1 MAVRKFI
8 LVAGQS
14 NAMEVAPVQDWEDEN
29 TYLALRSPQTDP
41 ALAPTYSVGPYNDV
55 LRMPYTFLGGPQTD
69 VNGDGFNYGNSTDEF
84 NHGNWQYANVMGVA
98 SQAIRY
104 LTFYDPTP
112 SQFALYTKQGITS
125 TYPGTGQIKTG
136 STATVLKTSIRFTAS
151 PSGINITRQRTNEVH
166 AITSTDVD
174 TNEITID
181 PPMIPAP
188 DAGEQFTYEIVAD
201 TGSETDRLILKNRF
215 GGVNFTTQDELV
227 KDGAIVRGGN
237 ALDDTTPAAYAS
249 YVSQIRDE
257 DGVKQSARVT
267 CRARKVKV
275 GDVIQFTDGTTG
287 NLTAIEDLSTST
299 NYYVTRLAGLQETVS
314 IEEADWDEDN
324 NQIKKSGHGLGYKEA
339 IQFTS
344 GTLPSGVSPD
354 TVYYVDNEITVA
366 TGDWGAGGATEAD
379 SDITINGHGLS
390 DGDIVVFAHGSGLP
404 TDGGT
409 AATAYQPSD
418 DTVYYVGNATTNT
431 FRLYQNSSRTQQLTW
446 DTAPV
451 TSATI
456 TLPNIFRLFSE
467 IEGTPESVT
476 MSSTPTEGGDC
487 TVTKDDSYATFFVSD
502 KVSGTEIKANGSSG
516 RDSTVVSTVVDEVT
530 YDTPHGNDLQLKLV
544 AVERGSLTGLQ
555 ARCISSNN
563 LSVTGAN
570 IGQAR
575 ALGDILKAGTKAE
588 IVCDDWDV
596 APVAGDKFVI
606 EVQDQA
612 VDFKKWAMWLP
623 WCPFEGSAG
632 YAGIWSPVV
641 PISVTGDLTV
651 TTTVLDGPAGAASA
665 FYALPGAK
673 VQFYTSGT
681 LPTPLVAGKEYYI
694 HSVENALTSP
704 TWRLKEN
711 YSDTTAIQGD
721 GGGVGSGIHAAYFLD
736 EEGKSNPYPPGF
748 NYPNHYAIPR
758 QYQPFDGR
766 AQIYKFPG
774 ISFHTTLAYRMHE
787 HYGEVFNIA
796 VSAMSGTSIGHKEVA
811 PGQATDTPH
820 GWFDQKQQISWSRG
834 EPNNCFGRLQDVLD
848 AIKTAFA
855 QEGDTGECVGVFW
868 AQGEAD
874 ASNERLANNYEDSAR
889 KLKAAIRNEIKS
901 RSLTT
906 LDEDKI
912 PFIHPKIKEVTAW
925 PYASTVNA
933 AIQALA
939 DEDPYSRTFAV
950 SDLTVHD
957 GMHYDGESMNT
968 LGDLCYSAWKQVEQV
983 GSKEVDICNLALS
996 YIGDKAKV
1004 TSISPSDGSHQA
1016 DLCARYYPLARDMLL
1031 ERHRWDFT
1039 IRQVSLTALSASGRT
1054 EWDYAYR
1061 LPGNF
1066 AGVISVIP
1074 KDSTDDQT
1082 TEGSIAPKP
1091 FAIEANSDLDRILY
1105 CDISDAVLRYQ
1116 ARVTDSTKFSQ
1127 MFVHAVSWQLAS
1139 MLAGTLIKGDEGM
1152 AAVRNASQMAE
1163 FYSQRAAAFDSRT
1176 TREKPVVDTNTNPW
1190 DR

>member
-1 MAVRKFI
+1 
-8 LVAGQS
+8 
-14 NAMEVAPVQDWEDEN
+14 
-29 TYLALRSPQTDP
+29 
-41 ALAPTYSVGPYNDV
+41 
-55 LRMPYTFLGGPQTD
+55 
-69 VNGDGFNYGNSTDEF
+69 
-84 NHGNWQYANVMGVA
+84 
-98 SQAIRY
+98 
-104 LTFYDPTP
+104 
-112 SQFALYTKQGITS
+112 
-125 TYPGTGQIKTG
+125 
-136 STATVLKTSIRFTAS
+136 
-151 PSGINITRQRTNEVH
+151 
-166 AITSTDVD
+166 
-174 TNEITID
+174 
-181 PPMIPAP
+181 
-188 DAGEQFTYEIVAD
+188 
-201 TGSETDRLILKNRF
+201 
-215 GGVNFTTQDELV
+215 
-227 KDGAIVRGGN
+227 
-237 ALDDTTPAAYAS
+237 
-249 YVSQIRDE
+249 VS
-257 DGVKQSARVT
+257 S
-267 CRARKVKV
+267 
-275 GDVIQFTDGTTG
+275 
-287 NLTAIEDLSTST
+287 
-299 NYYVTRLAGLQETVS
+299 
-314 IEEADWDEDN
+314 
-324 NQIKKSGHGLGYKEA
+324 
-339 IQFTS
+339 
-344 GTLPSGVSPD
+344 
-354 TVYYVDNEITVA
+354 
-366 TGDWGAGGATEAD
+366 
-379 SDITINGHGLS
+379 
-390 DGDIVVFAHGSGLP
+390 P
-404 TDGGT
+404 TD
-409 AATAYQPSD
+409 A
-418 DTVYYVGNATTNT
+418 
-431 FRLYQNSSRTQQLTW
+431 
-446 DTAPV
+446 
-451 TSATI
+451 
-456 TLPNIFRLFSE
+456 
-467 IEGTPESVT
+467 
-476 MSSTPTEGGDC
+476 
-487 TVTKDDSYATFFVSD
+487 
-502 KVSGTEIKANGSSG
+502 
-516 RDSTVVSTVVDEVT
+516 
-530 YDTPHGNDLQLKLV
+530 
-544 AVERGSLTGLQ
+544 
-555 ARCISSNN
+555 
-563 LSVTGAN
+563 
-570 IGQAR
+570 
-575 ALGDILKAGTKAE
+575 
-588 IVCDDWDV
+588 
-596 APVAGDKFVI
+596 
-606 EVQDQA
+606 
-612 VDFKKWAMWLP
+612 
-623 WCPFEGSAG
+623 
-632 YAGIWSPVV
+632 
-641 PISVTGDLTV
+641 DLTV
-651 TTTVLDGPAGAASA
+651 TTSLFAPATLVGPDGVSSA

-694 HSVENALTSP
+694 HSVENALTNP

-721 GGGVGSGIHAAYFLD
+721 GGTGSGFHAAYFLD

-811 PGQATDTPH
+811 PGQATDNPH

-855 QEGDTGECVGVFW
+855 KEGDTGECVGVFW

-874 ASNERLANNYEDSAR
+874 ASNQRLANNYEDSAR

-925 PYASTVNA
+925 PYASTVNT

-939 DEDPYSRTFAV
+939 DEDPYSRTFSV

-968 LGDLCYSAWKQVEQV
+968 LGDLCYSAWKQIEQV

-1066 AGVISVIP
+1066 AGVIAVIP

-1116 ARVTDSTKFSQ
+1116 AKVTDSTKFSQ

-1152 AAVRNASQMAE
+1152 NAVRNASQMAE

>member
-41 ALAPTYSVGPYNDV
+41 ALAPTYAVGPYNDV

-69 VNGDGFNYGNSTDEF
+69 VNGDGTNYGDASDEF

-125 TYPGTGQIKTG
+125 TYPGTGQIKSG
-136 STATVLKTSIRFTAS
+136 STATALKTSIRFTAD

-201 TGSETDRLILKNRF
+201 TGSAVNRLVLKNRF
-215 GGVNFTTQDELV
+215 GGVNFTTQDEVLT
-227 KDGAIVRGGN
+227 DGAIVTGSN

-275 GDVIQFTDGTTG
+275 GDVIQFADGTTG
-287 NLTAIEDLSTST
+287 DLTAIEDLSTST

-314 IEEADWDEDN
+314 IDAADWDEDN

-344 GTLPSGVSPD
+344 GTLPTGVSAD
-354 TVYYVDNEITVA
+354 TVYYVDNEIALTLSEWNS
-366 TGDWGAGGATEAD
+366 TTD
-379 SDITINGHGLS
+379 TIDLTAHGLS
-390 DGDIVVFAHGSGLP
+390 NDDIIVFSYGSSLP
-404 TDGGT
+404 TGV
-409 AATAYQPSD
+409 SV
-418 DTVYYVGNATTNT
+418 DTVYYVQVVDSDSFEIHTASGGSTQVTWSDAGGN
-431 FRLYQNSSRTQQLTW
+431 S
-446 DTAPV
+446 
-451 TSATI
+451 TI

-467 IEGTPESVT
+467 IEGTTTSVT
-476 MSSTPTEGGDC
+476 MSGTGGGDC

-516 RDSTVVSTVVDEVT
+516 RDSTVVSTI
-530 YDTPHGNDLQLKLV
+530 PHFNDLQLKLV
-544 AVERGSLTGLQ
+544 AIERGSLTGLQ
-555 ARCISSNN
+555 ARCISSAD
-563 LSVTGAN
+563 SSTAAN
-570 IGQAR
+570 VGQAR
-575 ALGDILKAGTKAE
+575 ALGDIFKDSTKAK

-596 APVAGDKFVI
+596 APYAGDKFVI

-632 YAGIWSPVV
+632 YAGVWSPVV
-641 PISVTGDLTV
+641 PLSATGDLTV
-651 TTTVLDGPAGAASA
+651 TTTVLAGPAGVDSA

-694 HSVENALTSP
+694 HSVENALTNP

-855 QEGDTGECVGVFW
+855 KEGDTGECVGVFW

-901 RSLTT
+901 RNLTT

-1039 IRQVSLTALSASGRT
+1039 IRQVSLTALNASGRT

-1066 AGVISVIP
+1066 AGVIAVIP

-1116 ARVTDSTKFSQ
+1116 AKVTDSTKFSQ

-1152 AAVRNASQMAE
+1152 AAVRDASQMAE